1 MHGGSGN
8 PRSPCGRAELACTA
22 ATVPSVEEER
32 ESVGGVVTMSIV
44 SFGREYLSTTPFDKT
59 AWLNRVCRERA
70 DGLEFVCLSHR
81 ADSSATR
88 AAFVAGTLGRS
99 ARRGLS
105 KQRRGKLRLHLFSR
119 AQGGLEIKSR
129 CFRPESVVEAHVIY
143 TLHQRTPEVL
153 VLQP

>member
-1 MHGGSGN
+1 
-8 PRSPCGRAELACTA
+8 
-22 ATVPSVEEER
+22 
-32 ESVGGVVTMSIV
+32 MSIV
-44 SFGREYLSTTPFDKT
+44 SFGRGYLSTTPFDKT

-70 DGLEFVCLSHR
+70 DGSEFVASP
-81 ADSSATR
+81 TGPT
-88 AAFVAGTLGRS
+88 AAQHVRLLWRGRWGEVQDVGC
-99 ARRGLS
+99 RS
-105 KQRRGKLRLHLFSR
+105 KDGESCASDTLHLFSR